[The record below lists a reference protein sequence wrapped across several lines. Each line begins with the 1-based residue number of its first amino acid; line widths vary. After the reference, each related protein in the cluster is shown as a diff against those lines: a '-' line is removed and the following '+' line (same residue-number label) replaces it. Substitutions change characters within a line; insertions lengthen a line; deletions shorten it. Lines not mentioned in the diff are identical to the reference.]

1 MEHGFSAAF
10 AASLSSVLMPG
21 NVTSKFIYG
30 ILIDKIGAPKATIVL
45 QSCVILGAVLF
56 IVVPGSAVGMYA
68 STLSYGMQAA
78 LANMSINR
86 LTMAAFGYEGA
97 RKYQGFLLSMSNAV
111 VAVTSPIVGI
121 MYDRTGSFL
130 SFFIMII
137 AVQAVCFVATYAL
150 SKARPHVAQ
159 N

>member
-1 MEHGFSAAF
+1 
-10 AASLSSVLMPG
+10 
-21 NVTSKFIYG
+21 
-30 ILIDKIGAPKATIVL
+30 
-45 QSCVILGAVLF
+45 
-56 IVVPGSAVGMYA
+56 
-68 STLSYGMQAA
+68 
-78 LANMSINR
+78 
-86 LTMAAFGYEGA
+86 
-97 RKYQGFLLSMSNAV
+97 MSNAV